1 MDTRKLLGSRIKEL
15 RKKKGYTQ
23 DRLSEI
29 VGIDSKHL
37 SRIECGSNF
46 PSLELLN
53 NISNT
58 LEIEPNILFSTSH
71 LKDKKTLINEINL
84 ILEKENLETIRSFY
98 KVLTSLVDWLK
109 CFHKTSNIYVDT
121 TFNLKIWAERP
132 LN

>member
-98 KVLTSLVDWLK
+98 KVLTSLVD
-109 CFHKTSNIYVDT
+109 
-121 TFNLKIWAERP
+121 
-132 LN
+132 